1 MRRAK
6 VFISYRG
13 YNFFFFSQIFYVC
26 KLYRCTFLVIVQLIL
41 IMYFQ
46 CWNIFLLPK
55 FVTTETTLHNFLRRL
70 IMTY

>member
-1 MRRAK
+1 
-6 VFISYRG
+6 
-13 YNFFFFSQIFYVC
+13 VC

-55 FVTTETTLHNFLRRL
+55 FVTTETILHNFLRRL